1 MRLPNRVEMPMGRS
15 FFKLSVLR
23 YPHCWKRLPRKKK
36 QRQRIKP
43 NNLINTR
50 DPEYSFNPSSKRAFL
65 KEMLRQKR
73 VEFWG
78 EGIVF
83 FDYKRLDFGFAR
95 GYEGSNHAPV
105 YMYNC
110 HGRSPQWNLVITR
123 TESQSN
129 SAIDEDNNNPDPSNL
144 IKLWPSEWKDA
155 EWVDD

>member
-1 MRLPNRVEMPMGRS
+1 MRIEEMYFIQAEAMAQNGDIS
-15 FFKLSVLR
+15 GAQTVL
-23 YPHCWKRLPRKKK
+23 
-36 QRQRIKP
+36 
-43 NNLINTR
+43 NSLINTR
-50 DPEYSFNPSSKRAFL
+50 DPQYSFNPSSKRAFL

-95 GYEGSNHAPV
+95 GYDGSNHAPI

>member
-1 MRLPNRVEMPMGRS
+1 MISHTFQFRELE
-15 FFKLSVLR
+15 
-23 YPHCWKRLPRKKK
+23 
-36 QRQRIKP
+36 Q
-43 NNLINTR
+43 
-50 DPEYSFNPSSKRAFL
+50 AFQIL
-65 KEMLRQKR
+65 LHPTKDYVK
-73 VEFWG
+73 
-78 EGIVF
+78 GIVF